1 MALSTIDA
9 EKVKTF
15 IEINALINSDYSD
28 VNALLVRILESAM
41 KLVKC
46 ESSSLLLVNK
56 ADKTLHFEVA
66 LGPKG
71 AEAKSIPVATK
82 GSIAGW
88 VYEHNQSLV
97 IDDVPNDPRFYSG
110 VQEKTGYI
118 TRNMIVVPMRVK
130 NVCIGVIELLN
141 KADNQDFSPA
151 DLAIIEQLGNQ
162 ASIAYQNAETY
173 HQARD
178 EINVLQANLTQGAE
192 FHPFIAKSAVVL
204 DLLSVVEQASQT
216 NSSVLLLG
224 ESGVGKELFA
234 EQLHLKSSRAKKPF
248 VRVNCAALSPMLLES
263 ELFGHVKGA
272 FTDASTNRKGRF
284 ETADGG
290 TLFLDEIGEL
300 PLELQVKL
308 LRVIQSRTFEKVGSS
323 ETISVDVRI
332 IAATNR
338 NLEEMV
344 KQGSFR
350 SDLYYRLNVLP
361 IFVPPLRQRKED
373 IEPLAMFFCRK
384 FSVETKKKFL
394 GFSQDALD
402 ALYSYYWPGNIRE
415 LENTVE
421 RACVLGTPPYIQAS
435 DLRLNIKNESA
446 AVISETIAATGDDR
460 TLKTALNRFKKA
472 YITKILEETSW
483 NQTEAGK
490 ILDVQRTYV
499 SRLMNELG
507 IRT

>member
-1 MALSTIDA
+1 
-9 EKVKTF
+9 
-15 IEINALINSDYSD
+15 
-28 VNALLVRILESAM
+28 
-41 KLVKC
+41 
-46 ESSSLLLVNK
+46 
-56 ADKTLHFEVA
+56 
-66 LGPKG
+66 
-71 AEAKSIPVATK
+71 
-82 GSIAGW
+82 
-88 VYEHNQSLV
+88 
-97 IDDVPNDPRFYSG
+97 
-110 VQEKTGYI
+110 
-118 TRNMIVVPMRVK
+118 
-130 NVCIGVIELLN
+130 
-141 KADNQDFSPA
+141 
-151 DLAIIEQLGNQ
+151 
-162 ASIAYQNAETY
+162 
-173 HQARD
+173 
-178 EINVLQANLTQGAE
+178 
-192 FHPFIAKSAVVL
+192 
-204 DLLSVVEQASQT
+204 
-216 NSSVLLLG
+216 
-224 ESGVGKELFA
+224 
-234 EQLHLKSSRAKKPF
+234 
-248 VRVNCAALSPMLLES
+248 MLLES